1 MLFDQCLKYLG
12 LAHDYGLGNIW
23 KGKRFAFKKFLIF
36 QEEYLKYFEWKKEYA
51 LYYTDPYC
59 SLCQKLHNDY
69 EPVKTYPDMSIW
81 FYNDENDNLLCT
93 DGSERQYFS
102 SIIT

>member
-1 MLFDQCLKYLG
+1 M
-12 LAHDYGLGNIW
+12 
-23 KGKRFAFKKFLIF
+23 KKILSF
-36 QEEYLKYFEWKKEYA
+36 QDEYLKYFEWKKEYA

-69 EPVKTYPDMSIW
+69 EPVKTYPDMSKW

-102 SIIT
+102 SIITWMSQLKQNI